1 MENWR
6 NQRWGYHRKV
16 ENILQGAMVVLV
28 LAALVIL
35 AFAPEENA
43 GAATG
48 ASSTA
53 SASRKAGS
61 PLPNS
66 SKQPA
71 KNGN

>member
-1 MENWR
+1 MEDWR

-43 GAATG
+43 GASTRATS
-48 ASSTA
+48 ASD
-53 SASRKAGS
+53 ASRKIGS
-61 PLPNS
+61 HLPNL

-71 KNGN
+71 KNRD